1 MTDRWGDTTTGSDE
15 SVTAWDHAWE
25 EFLHFHDD
33 PIVTLS
39 HANER
44 DESFVLGP
52 VLCSLYNILAGS
64 PLDSPPVQVDRAR
77 AQARATT
84 DRDRAHAKAL
94 GHAATGNFT
103 TAATVWADLAAEG
116 DFAAY
121 RFAHDTYLHVGD
133 ADRRLETSKRSRQ
146 NWIDQPGENFID
158 GMHSFAL
165 EESGHYN
172 EAVVYGRTALDADPR
187 DLWARHALAHVYEHT
202 NDTDASIALLR
213 DTSEIWATQDGLAM
227 HIWWH
232 LALRLLAVGA
242 ATDVLEIFDEQL
254 PNATTA
260 FRLCDATSLL
270 WRSELAGHDVGDRW
284 DAIADRWDNITA
296 RHSCGFLDLHAALAY
311 IRRPEHPGAARWFN
325 GLALRPDG
333 NTEIDGTFRDVA
345 RPLIDGL
352 RANAAGDAHAL
363 NRTLAQLDGATA
375 RLGGSIAQRDI
386 ITLTATPCTGA
397 AS

>member
-1 MTDRWGDTTTGSDE
+1 MIDRWGNTTTGRPE

-25 EFLHFHDD
+25 EFLHFHGD
-33 PIVTLS
+33 PMATLAK
-39 HANER
+39 ANEH

-52 VLCSLYNILAGS
+52 VLCSLYNVLAGS
-64 PLDSPPVQVDRAR
+64 PLGSTSVQDDRAR
-77 AQARATT
+77 AEARAVT
-84 DRDRAHAKAL
+84 DRDRAHAEAL
-94 GHAATGNFT
+94 SLATAGNFT
-103 TAATVWADLAAEG
+103 AAAAGWADLAAEG

-121 RFAHDTYLHVGD
+121 HFAHDIYLHIGD
-133 ADRRLETSKRSRQ
+133 ADRRLDASIRSRQ
-146 NWIDQPGENFID
+146 NWIDRPGENFIN

-165 EESGHYN
+165 EESGRYN
-172 EAVVYGRTALDADPR
+172 EAEASGRTALDADPL

-213 DTSEIWATQDGLAM
+213 DTSDVWATQDGLAM

-242 ATDVLEIFDEQL
+242 ITDVLEIFDEQL

-270 WRSELAGHDVGDRW
+270 WRSELAGHDVGTRW
-284 DAIADRWDNITA
+284 DAIADRWDGVAA
-296 RHSCGFLDLHAALAY
+296 RHSCAFLDLHAALAY

-325 GLALRPDG
+325 GLAARPDG
-333 NTEIDGTFRDVA
+333 NAEIDVIFRDVA

-352 RANAAGDAHAL
+352 RANAAGDAQAL
-363 NRTLAQLDGATA
+363 NRTLAELGGATA
-375 RLGGSIAQRDI
+375 RIGGSIVQRDI
-386 ITLTATPCTGA
+386 ITLTATPNTGA
-397 AS
+397 TP